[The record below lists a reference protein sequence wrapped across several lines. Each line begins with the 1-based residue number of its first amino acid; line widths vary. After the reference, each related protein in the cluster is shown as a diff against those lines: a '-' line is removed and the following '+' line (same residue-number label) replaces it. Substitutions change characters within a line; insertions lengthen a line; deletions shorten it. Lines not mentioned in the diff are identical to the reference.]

1 MARSPLA
8 GRYHSTVSSELI
20 VFKEDEVRGGSS
32 ELIVEVELRG

>member
-20 VFKEDEVRGGSS
+20 VFKEDEVR
-32 ELIVEVELRG
+32 ELVVEVELRG